1 MTRQE
6 YRNRLEGS
14 IAGEKLDHQSVHFFI
29 DAPFCCSVTGVP
41 MKEYYASAQTMME
54 CQLETYDKIGGFGSL
69 YADFGVVAEGSAYGG
84 IVRSD
89 PTGVLAL
96 RPSGIET
103 LDDVMK
109 MEPMDLYGDHLV
121 GKSLRIMEYM
131 VQHKPADYDVDTTRV
146 IAPFTT
152 AATLRGISDFCS
164 DIYEDP
170 EMVTALLDL
179 ICDDLIRYVR
189 EQERILGHPA
199 KYILLADDISSFL
212 SPVTFS
218 KYVKPYYERFWAA
231 FPYAQRWLH
240 NDADAAHLA
249 GSIADAGFQLWH
261 AGSCIDVHKAMADA
275 GNRVSIVGALHPI
288 HVLRDG
294 TPDSVYR
301 TTCDF
306 IRACKGNPK
315 HIVSVGGYVTWD
327 TPIENVKAMIQAADD
342 TAI

>member
-6 YRNRLEGS
+6 YEQRLEGS
-14 IAGEKLDHQSVHFFI
+14 IAGEKLNRQPIHFFI

-41 MKEYYASAQTMME
+41 MQEYYASPQTMME

-84 IVRSD
+84 QVRSD

-103 LDDVMK
+103 LEDVQK
-109 MEPMDLYGDHLV
+109 LEPMDLYGDHFV

-131 VQHKPADYDVDTTRV
+131 VQHKPEDYRVDITRV

-152 AATLRGISDFCS
+152 AASLRGISDFCS

-170 EMVTALLDL
+170 DMVFALLDRV
-179 ICDDLIRYVR
+179 CEDLIRYVR
-189 EQERILGHPA
+189 EQERIIGHPA
-199 KYILLADDISSFL
+199 RYILLADDISSFL
-212 SPVTFS
+212 SPASFREF
-218 KYVKPYYERFWAA
+218 VKPYYEKFWAA

-249 GSIADAGFQLWH
+249 GAIAAAGVSLWH
-261 AGSCIDVHKAMADA
+261 AGSGIDVHKAMADA
-275 GNRVSIVGALHPI
+275 GNRVRIVGNLHPI

-294 TPDSVYR
+294 TPDSVYEA
-301 TTCDF
+301 TCGF
-306 IRACKGNPK
+306 IRECKGNTK
-315 HIVSVGGYVTWD
+315 HVVSVGGYVTWD
-327 TPIENVKAMIQAADD
+327 TPVENVKAMIQAADD
-342 TAI
+342 TVV